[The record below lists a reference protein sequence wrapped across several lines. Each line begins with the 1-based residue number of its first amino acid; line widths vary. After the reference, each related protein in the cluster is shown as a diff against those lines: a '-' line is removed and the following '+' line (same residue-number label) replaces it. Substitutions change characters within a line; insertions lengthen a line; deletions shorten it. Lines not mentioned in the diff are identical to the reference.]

1 MLLLFLAKDEDV
13 VHVAKNTLPWENI
26 ILSSL
31 KVQRGAQ
38 NAEGQFVEAIT
49 SEWVDEGC
57 EGPGLLI

>member
-1 MLLLFLAKDEDV
+1 MLLLVLAKYEDV
-13 VHVAKNTLPWENI
+13 VRVTKNTLPWENI

-49 SEWVDEGC
+49 PEWVDEGC